1 MAEELRLVTRPAREA
16 TPTMRDLLSVL
27 FRQRR
32 LAMFSFAAVFLAIV
46 AYGLIAPPYKSEM
59 KILVQRGREDP
70 IVAPTPSQPQFVREA
85 VTEEE
90 LNSEVELLRDDEIL
104 RVVVCDLGLSLQSGF
119 WLHPWDN
126 DEERTAR
133 AAHRLRKRLTVETLK
148 KTNLIDVSYQSA
160 DAAET
165 SRVLRALANAYL
177 ARHTQVH
184 RPLGESHFFDGQVV
198 QSRRALQ
205 EAEMRLVEF
214 SLDQGV
220 VSAASERDAALR
232 NLSDADA
239 DARQSEVAISATSE
253 RIRTL
258 ESRLSGLPERTVT
271 VVRHSDNADLM
282 GKMKS
287 RLLELEL
294 NRAELLAKYEPTHRS
309 VRNVE
314 QEIAETKASIAREQ
328 EEPLRDQTTDQNAN
342 REWAKAELLKEQVE
356 LNTLKAHT
364 VGEEAL
370 RNRYQEVASRLGEQ
384 AIQQDRLISDLKEAE
399 QQYLLYVNKR
409 EEARIGDALDQ
420 GGILNVTIAEQ
431 PTAPALPQLS
441 PFGFA
446 AVGLLAGVVVS
457 LGAAFANDRLNPA
470 FRTPDEVLAYLGTPV
485 LASLP
490 RKNA

>member
-1 MAEELRLVTRPAREA
+1 
-16 TPTMRDLLSVL
+16 
-27 FRQRR
+27 
-32 LAMFSFAAVFLAIV
+32 
-46 AYGLIAPPYKSEM
+46 
-59 KILVQRGREDP
+59 
-70 IVAPTPSQPQFVREA
+70 VAPTPSQTEFVRTA

-104 RVVVCDLGLSLQSGF
+104 KMVVGDPRLSLRTGF

-126 DEERTAR
+126 DEQRAAR
-133 AAHRLRKRLTVETLK
+133 AVRRLGKRLTVEALK
-148 KTNLIDVSYQSA
+148 KTNLINVSYESA
-160 DAAET
+160 DAAQT
-165 SRVLRALANAYL
+165 SKVLRALANAYL

-184 RPLGESHFFDGQVV
+184 RPSGESTFFDRQVV
-198 QSRRALQ
+198 QSRRALEQ
-205 EAEMRLVEF
+205 AEIRLVDF
-214 SLDQGV
+214 NLDQGV
-220 VSAASERDAALR
+220 VSAASERDAVLR

-239 DARQSEVAISATSE
+239 DARQSEVAISAASE
-253 RIRTL
+253 RIRSL
-258 ESRLSGLPERTVT
+258 EARLGGLPERTLT
-271 VVRHSDNADLM
+271 VERRSDNAELM

-294 NRAELLAKYEPTHRS
+294 SRAELLAKYEPSYRS
-309 VRNVE
+309 VRDLD

-356 LNTLKAHT
+356 LNTLMAHAT
-364 VGEEAL
+364 AEGAL
-370 RNRYQEVASRLGEQ
+370 RNRYQEIASRLGEQ
-384 AIQQDRLISDLKEAE
+384 AIQQDRLMSDLKEAE

-441 PFGFA
+441 PVGFA

-490 RKNA
+490 RKSG